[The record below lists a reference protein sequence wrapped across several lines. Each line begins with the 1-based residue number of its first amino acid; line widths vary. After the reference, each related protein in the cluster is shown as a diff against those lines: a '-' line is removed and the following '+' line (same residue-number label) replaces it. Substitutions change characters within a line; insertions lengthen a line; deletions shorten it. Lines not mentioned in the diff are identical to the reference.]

1 VESETV
7 WRVKK
12 NKLEQKVYTA
22 DDLMN
27 ISMAVDQV
35 AYYIRVPLEVDL
47 AEAGTFMSRKMRA
60 TLSKHPVAKDLWPR
74 TEPSDWGLGEALLLD
89 SIEVGI
95 GRVCEPTAH
104 FIGRDFMNFTLTPG
118 NGPFSEVKINIASS
132 HRNGKIDRQY
142 RRSRHLTARNFCRRS
157 ARLRHT
163 SGTQNPSRRASFFA
177 FLNTFH

>member
-1 VESETV
+1 MDSETV

-74 TEPSDWGLGEALLLD
+74 TEPSD
-89 SIEVGI
+89 
-95 GRVCEPTAH
+95 
-104 FIGRDFMNFTLTPG
+104 
-118 NGPFSEVKINIASS
+118 
-132 HRNGKIDRQY
+132 
-142 RRSRHLTARNFCRRS
+142 
-157 ARLRHT
+157 
-163 SGTQNPSRRASFFA
+163 
-177 FLNTFH
+177 